1 MVINKGVFFDRD
13 GVINRP
19 KIKQK
24 KPYAPRLFSD
34 FYIYKDIKQL
44 ILKLINHNYL
54 IFIVTNQ
61 PDIGN
66 NLMDIKELNLM
77 HKKLRSLVKIDEI
90 YVCMHS
96 QVDNCMCRKP
106 SAYFLFQ
113 AQKKYNLNLKNCYFI
128 GDRYSD
134 MLAAQRANC
143 IPIFIDKKY
152 SETPFMNGLNV
163 VKNTKRAVHYILKES
178 Q

>member
-1 MVINKGVFFDRD
+1 MVINKAVFFDRD

-34 FYIYKDIKQL
+34 FHIYKDIKLL
-44 ILKLINHNYL
+44 ILKLIKHNYL

-66 NLMDIKELNLM
+66 NLMDVKQLNLM
-77 HKKLRSLVKIDEI
+77 HKKLRTLVEIDEI

-96 QVDNCMCRKP
+96 QADNCICRKP
-106 SAYFLFQ
+106 SAHFLFQ
-113 AQKKYNLNLKNCYFI
+113 AQKKYNLNLEDCYFI
-128 GDRYSD
+128 GDRHSD
-134 MLAAQRANC
+134 ILTARRANC
-143 IPIFIDKKY
+143 IPIFIDRGY
-152 SETPFMNGLNV
+152 AETPSMKSYNV
-163 VKNTKRAVHYILKES
+163 VSNTKDAVKYILKGF
-178 Q
+178 